1 MRNKL
6 IYSEF
11 NRLLINDML
20 IYLIPIVGI
29 TLYNFSDSKVVFL
42 TSTYSIGFIIFSKVS
57 GHIIDK
63 FKSIRV
69 PIWFYFTFI
78 IINLIFAFIIIEKFN
93 NFTTLFIIIVLMS
106 LVSTVLEINTSV
118 FIPEY
123 FSQNLTSINSL
134 VQLMRSIVNFVS
146 PIFSF
151 IFTHNI
157 ILALL
162 VMIILQFLNF
172 IIYLNINRKINGSF
186 SKNKEKNPDENKS
199 ANRNS
204 LLFLINNK
212 QLLLIVIITMGINF
226 SMTILT
232 NTIVLYMM
240 RYINLQ
246 NYIAGGIISILS
258 FGAIIGSI
266 LPKTIIKKIGFQ
278 KSIGLMNLL
287 LSIPFILLISKSYLF
302 FIGVF
307 LGYLSRSFGSVLR
320 TTLQYKIVPEN
331 VRGHINSTIY
341 LFTWGTIPIA
351 GYTASLLLKLLSLHE
366 IYILISLIFIISN
379 SLFMINFRSEKLSH

>member
-118 FIPEY
+118 FIPDY

-226 SMTILT
+226 SMTIFT

-240 RYINLQ
+240 RYLNLQ

>member
-1 MRNKL
+1 MRNKF

-118 FIPEY
+118 FIPDY

-151 IFTHNI
+151 IFTHNV

-172 IIYLNINRKINGSF
+172 IIYLNINHKINGSF
-186 SKNKEKNPDENKS
+186 SKNKKKNPDENKS

-204 LLFLINNK
+204 LLFLINHK

-240 RYINLQ
+240 RYLNLQ

>member
-1 MRNKL
+1 MRNKF

-118 FIPEY
+118 FIPDY

-151 IFTHNI
+151 IFTDNI

-162 VMIILQFLNF
+162 VMIILQFLNL
-172 IIYLNINRKINGSF
+172 IIYLNINRKINGTF

-204 LLFLINNK
+204 LLFLINNT

-240 RYINLQ
+240 RYLNLQ

-266 LPKTIIKKIGFQ
+266 LPKIIIKKIGFQ

-351 GYTASLLLKLLSLHE
+351 GYTASLLLNLLSLHE

>member
-118 FIPEY
+118 FIPDY

-186 SKNKEKNPDENKS
+186 SKNKEKILMKIKV
-199 ANRNS
+199 
-204 LLFLINNK
+204 LI
-212 QLLLIVIITMGINF
+212 GIP
-226 SMTILT
+226 
-232 NTIVLYMM
+232 Y
-240 RYINLQ
+240 
-246 NYIAGGIISILS
+246 
-258 FGAIIGSI
+258 
-266 LPKTIIKKIGFQ
+266 
-278 KSIGLMNLL
+278 
-287 LSIPFILLISKSYLF
+287 F
-302 FIGVF
+302 F
-307 LGYLSRSFGSVLR
+307 
-320 TTLQYKIVPEN
+320 N
-331 VRGHINSTIY
+331 
-341 LFTWGTIPIA
+341 
-351 GYTASLLLKLLSLHE
+351 
-366 IYILISLIFIISN
+366 
-379 SLFMINFRSEKLSH
+379 

>member
-118 FIPEY
+118 FIPDY

-240 RYINLQ
+240 RYINLL

>member
-118 FIPEY
+118 FIPDY

-226 SMTILT
+226 SMTFLT

-240 RYINLQ
+240 RYLNLQ

>member
-1 MRNKL
+1 MRNKF

-29 TLYNFSDSKVVFL
+29 TLYHFSDSKVVFL
-42 TSTYSIGFIIFSKVS
+42 TSTYSIGFIIFSKVA
-57 GHIIDK
+57 GYIIDK
-63 FKSIRV
+63 FRSIRV
-69 PIWFYFTFI
+69 PIWFYFAFI
-78 IINLIFAFIIIEKFN
+78 IMNLIFMLIIIGGNN

-106 LVSTVLEINTSV
+106 LVSTILEINTSV
-118 FIPEY
+118 FIPDY
-123 FSQNLTSINSL
+123 FSQDLTSINSL
-134 VQLMRSIVNFVS
+134 VQLIRSIVNFIS

-151 IFTHNI
+151 IFTNNI
-157 ILALL
+157 IIALL
-162 VMIILQFLNF
+162 VMVILQFLNF
-172 IIYLNINRKINGSF
+172 IIYVSIKYQINGSF
-186 SKNKEKNPDENKS
+186 SKNKEKNHYKNKS
-199 ANRNS
+199 TNRNS
-204 LLFLINNK
+204 FLFLINNK

-240 RYINLQ
+240 RYLNLQ
-246 NYIAGGIISILS
+246 SYIAGGIISILS

-266 LPKTIIKKIGFQ
+266 LPQILINKIGFQ
-278 KSIGLMNLL
+278 KAIGLVNLL

-302 FIGVF
+302 FIGMF

-351 GYTASLLLKLLSLHE
+351 GYTASLLLELLSLHE
-366 IYILISLIFIISN
+366 IYILISLIYIISN

>member
-118 FIPEY
+118 FIPDY

-162 VMIILQFLNF
+162 VVIILQFLNF

-240 RYINLQ
+240 RYLNLQ

>member
-118 FIPEY
+118 FIPDY

-366 IYILISLIFIISN
+366 IYILISVLLQSKKY
-379 SLFMINFRSEKLSH
+379 S

>member
-1 MRNKL
+1 
-6 IYSEF
+6 
-11 NRLLINDML
+11 ML

-118 FIPEY
+118 FIPDY

-240 RYINLQ
+240 RYLNLQ

>member
-1 MRNKL
+1 MRNKF

-20 IYLIPIVGI
+20 IYVIPIVGI

-57 GHIIDK
+57 GYIIDK
-63 FKSIRV
+63 FRSIRI

-78 IINLIFAFIIIEKFN
+78 IMDLIFLFIIVKSS
-93 NFTTLFIIIVLMS
+93 NFIILFIIIVLMS
-106 LVSTVLEINTSV
+106 LVSTILEINTSV

-123 FSQNLTSINSL
+123 FSQKLTSINSL

-162 VMIILQFLNF
+162 VMIILKFSNF
-172 IIYLNINRKINGSF
+172 IIYLNINREINISF
-186 SKNKEKNPDENKS
+186 SKNKEKHHDENKS
-199 ANRNS
+199 TNRNS

-240 RYINLQ
+240 RYLNLQ
-246 NYIAGGIISILS
+246 SYIAGGIISILS

-266 LPKTIIKKIGFQ
+266 LPKIIIKKIGFQ
-278 KSIGLMNLL
+278 KSIGLVNLL

-320 TTLQYKIVPEN
+320 TTLQYKLVPDHI
-331 VRGHINSTIY
+331 RGHINSTIY

-351 GYTASLLLKLLSLHE
+351 GYTASLLLELLSLHG
-366 IYILISLIFIISN
+366 IYILISLIFIVSN

>member
-1 MRNKL
+1 
-6 IYSEF
+6 
-11 NRLLINDML
+11 
-20 IYLIPIVGI
+20 
-29 TLYNFSDSKVVFL
+29 
-42 TSTYSIGFIIFSKVS
+42 
-57 GHIIDK
+57 
-63 FKSIRV
+63 
-69 PIWFYFTFI
+69 
-78 IINLIFAFIIIEKFN
+78 
-93 NFTTLFIIIVLMS
+93 MS

-118 FIPEY
+118 FIPDY

-240 RYINLQ
+240 RYLNLQ

-341 LFTWGTIPIA
+341 LFTWGTIPIV

-366 IYILISLIFIISN
+366 IYILISLIFFVV
-379 SLFMINFRSEKLSH
+379 L

>member
-1 MRNKL
+1 
-6 IYSEF
+6 
-11 NRLLINDML
+11 
-20 IYLIPIVGI
+20 
-29 TLYNFSDSKVVFL
+29 
-42 TSTYSIGFIIFSKVS
+42 
-57 GHIIDK
+57 
-63 FKSIRV
+63 
-69 PIWFYFTFI
+69 
-78 IINLIFAFIIIEKFN
+78 
-93 NFTTLFIIIVLMS
+93 
-106 LVSTVLEINTSV
+106 
-118 FIPEY
+118 
-123 FSQNLTSINSL
+123 
-134 VQLMRSIVNFVS
+134 FVS

-162 VMIILQFLNF
+162 VMIILKFSNF
-172 IIYLNINRKINGSF
+172 IIYLNINREINISF
-186 SKNKEKNPDENKS
+186 SKNKEKHHDENKS
-199 ANRNS
+199 TNRNS

-240 RYINLQ
+240 RYLNLQ
-246 NYIAGGIISILS
+246 SYIAGGIISILS

-266 LPKTIIKKIGFQ
+266 LPKIIIKKIGFQ
-278 KSIGLMNLL
+278 KSIGLVNLL

-320 TTLQYKIVPEN
+320 TTLQYKLVPDHI
-331 VRGHINSTIY
+331 RGHINSTIY

-351 GYTASLLLKLLSLHE
+351 GYTASLLLELLSLHG
-366 IYILISLIFIISN
+366 IYILISLIFIVSN

>member
-1 MRNKL
+1 MRNKF

-118 FIPEY
+118 FIPDY

-151 IFTHNI
+151 IFTDNI

-162 VMIILQFLNF
+162 VMIILQFLNL

-204 LLFLINNK
+204 LLFLINNT

-240 RYINLQ
+240 RYLNLQ

-266 LPKTIIKKIGFQ
+266 LPKIIIKKIGFQ

-351 GYTASLLLKLLSLHE
+351 GYTASLLLNLLSLHE

>member
-118 FIPEY
+118 FIPDY
-123 FSQNLTSINSL
+123 FNQNLTSINSL

-240 RYINLQ
+240 RYLNLQ

>member
-1 MRNKL
+1 M
-6 IYSEF
+6 
-11 NRLLINDML
+11 LINDML

-118 FIPEY
+118 FIPDY

-240 RYINLQ
+240 RYLNLQ

>member
-118 FIPEY
+118 FIPDY

-278 KSIGLMNLL
+278 NL
-287 LSIPFILLISKSYLF
+287 
-302 FIGVF
+302 
-307 LGYLSRSFGSVLR
+307 
-320 TTLQYKIVPEN
+320 
-331 VRGHINSTIY
+331 
-341 LFTWGTIPIA
+341 
-351 GYTASLLLKLLSLHE
+351 
-366 IYILISLIFIISN
+366 
-379 SLFMINFRSEKLSH
+379 

>member
-118 FIPEY
+118 FIPDY

-240 RYINLQ
+240 RYLNLQ

>member
-118 FIPEY
+118 FIPDY

-204 LLFLINNK
+204 LLF
-212 QLLLIVIITMGINF
+212 
-226 SMTILT
+226 
-232 NTIVLYMM
+232 
-240 RYINLQ
+240 
-246 NYIAGGIISILS
+246 
-258 FGAIIGSI
+258 
-266 LPKTIIKKIGFQ
+266 
-278 KSIGLMNLL
+278 
-287 LSIPFILLISKSYLF
+287 
-302 FIGVF
+302 
-307 LGYLSRSFGSVLR
+307 
-320 TTLQYKIVPEN
+320 
-331 VRGHINSTIY
+331 
-341 LFTWGTIPIA
+341 
-351 GYTASLLLKLLSLHE
+351 
-366 IYILISLIFIISN
+366 
-379 SLFMINFRSEKLSH
+379 

>member
-118 FIPEY
+118 FIPDY

-172 IIYLNINRKINGSF
+172 NIYLNINRKINGSF

>member
-1 MRNKL
+1 
-6 IYSEF
+6 
-11 NRLLINDML
+11 ML

-118 FIPEY
+118 FIHDY

-226 SMTILT
+226 
-232 NTIVLYMM
+232 
-240 RYINLQ
+240 
-246 NYIAGGIISILS
+246 
-258 FGAIIGSI
+258 
-266 LPKTIIKKIGFQ
+266 
-278 KSIGLMNLL
+278 
-287 LSIPFILLISKSYLF
+287 
-302 FIGVF
+302 
-307 LGYLSRSFGSVLR
+307 GSVA
-320 TTLQYKIVPEN
+320 K
-331 VRGHINSTIY
+331 
-341 LFTWGTIPIA
+341 
-351 GYTASLLLKLLSLHE
+351 
-366 IYILISLIFIISN
+366 
-379 SLFMINFRSEKLSH
+379 

>member
-1 MRNKL
+1 MRNKF

-20 IYLIPIVGI
+20 IYVIPIVGI

-57 GHIIDK
+57 GYIIDK
-63 FKSIRV
+63 FRSIRI

-78 IINLIFAFIIIEKFN
+78 IMDLIFLLSIVKSSNFII
-93 NFTTLFIIIVLMS
+93 LFIIIVLMS
-106 LVSTVLEINTSV
+106 LVSTILEINTSV

-123 FSQNLTSINSL
+123 FSQKLTYINSL

-162 VMIILQFLNF
+162 VMIILKFSNF
-172 IIYLNINRKINGSF
+172 IIYLNINREINISF
-186 SKNKEKNPDENKS
+186 SKNKEKHHDENKS
-199 ANRNS
+199 TNRNS

-240 RYINLQ
+240 RYLNLQ
-246 NYIAGGIISILS
+246 SYIAGGIISILS

-266 LPKTIIKKIGFQ
+266 LPKIIIKKIGFQ
-278 KSIGLMNLL
+278 KSIGLVNLL

-320 TTLQYKIVPEN
+320 TTLQYKLVPDHI
-331 VRGHINSTIY
+331 RGHINSTIY

-351 GYTASLLLKLLSLHE
+351 GYTASLLLELLSLHG
-366 IYILISLIFIISN
+366 IYILISLIFIVSN

>member
-118 FIPEY
+118 FIPDY

-212 QLLLIVIITMGINF
+212 QLLLIVIISMGINF

-240 RYINLQ
+240 RYLNLQ

>member
-118 FIPEY
+118 FIPDY

>member
-93 NFTTLFIIIVLMS
+93 DFTTLFIIIVLMS

-118 FIPEY
+118 FIPDY

-240 RYINLQ
+240 RYLNLQ

>member
-78 IINLIFAFIIIEKFN
+78 IINLIFVFIIIEKFN

-118 FIPEY
+118 FIPDY

>member
-118 FIPEY
+118 FIPDY

-199 ANRNS
+199 ANRN
-204 LLFLINNK
+204 
-212 QLLLIVIITMGINF
+212 
-226 SMTILT
+226 
-232 NTIVLYMM
+232 
-240 RYINLQ
+240 
-246 NYIAGGIISILS
+246 
-258 FGAIIGSI
+258 
-266 LPKTIIKKIGFQ
+266 
-278 KSIGLMNLL
+278 
-287 LSIPFILLISKSYLF
+287 
-302 FIGVF
+302 
-307 LGYLSRSFGSVLR
+307 
-320 TTLQYKIVPEN
+320 
-331 VRGHINSTIY
+331 
-341 LFTWGTIPIA
+341 
-351 GYTASLLLKLLSLHE
+351 
-366 IYILISLIFIISN
+366 
-379 SLFMINFRSEKLSH
+379 

>member
-118 FIPEY
+118 FIPDY

-266 LPKTIIKKIGFQ
+266 LPKTIIKKMGFQ

>member
-118 FIPEY
+118 FIPDY

-186 SKNKEKNPDENKS
+186 SKNKEKN
-199 ANRNS
+199 R
-204 LLFLINNK
+204 
-212 QLLLIVIITMGINF
+212 
-226 SMTILT
+226 
-232 NTIVLYMM
+232 
-240 RYINLQ
+240 
-246 NYIAGGIISILS
+246 
-258 FGAIIGSI
+258 
-266 LPKTIIKKIGFQ
+266 
-278 KSIGLMNLL
+278 
-287 LSIPFILLISKSYLF
+287 
-302 FIGVF
+302 
-307 LGYLSRSFGSVLR
+307 
-320 TTLQYKIVPEN
+320 
-331 VRGHINSTIY
+331 
-341 LFTWGTIPIA
+341 
-351 GYTASLLLKLLSLHE
+351 
-366 IYILISLIFIISN
+366 
-379 SLFMINFRSEKLSH
+379 

>member
-118 FIPEY
+118 FIPDY

-162 VMIILQFLNF
+162 VMII
-172 IIYLNINRKINGSF
+172 
-186 SKNKEKNPDENKS
+186 
-199 ANRNS
+199 
-204 LLFLINNK
+204 
-212 QLLLIVIITMGINF
+212 
-226 SMTILT
+226 
-232 NTIVLYMM
+232 
-240 RYINLQ
+240 
-246 NYIAGGIISILS
+246 
-258 FGAIIGSI
+258 
-266 LPKTIIKKIGFQ
+266 
-278 KSIGLMNLL
+278 
-287 LSIPFILLISKSYLF
+287 
-302 FIGVF
+302 
-307 LGYLSRSFGSVLR
+307 
-320 TTLQYKIVPEN
+320 
-331 VRGHINSTIY
+331 
-341 LFTWGTIPIA
+341 
-351 GYTASLLLKLLSLHE
+351 
-366 IYILISLIFIISN
+366 
-379 SLFMINFRSEKLSH
+379 